1 MANIIKRAIRI
12 FNGKEWDKYHP
23 ETSADQVVYTKPDGT
38 ASNVQKELTEQN
50 SALSKKSNTDH
61 LHDGRYYT
69 ESEVDEKVNEVRSK
83 RTQLTAGDYY
93 YSGSIAFYVYGNGV
107 VQVDGYTATMKQSIP
122 LSSYS
127 VIGYIPSGL
136 YPNNEFYFPCFAG
149 GKIIGMVALS
159 SNGNISLFPYQDV
172 KGVRLTFNACYI
184 NF

>member
-83 RTQLTAGDYY
+83 RTQLAAGDYY

-122 LSSYS
+122 LNSYS

-149 GKIIGMVALS
+149 KIIGMVALS
-159 SNGNISLFPYQDV
+159 PNGNISLFPYQDV

>member
-69 ESEVDEKVNEVRSK
+69 ELEVDEKVNEIRSK
-83 RTQLTAGDYY
+83 RTQFAAGDYY
-93 YSGSIAFYVYGNGV
+93 YNGSIAFYTYGNGV

-136 YPNNEFYFPCFAG
+136 IPNNEFYFPCFSG

-172 KGVRLTFNACYI
+172 KGIRLTFSTCYT